1 MRRPRPARAKSERD
15 DTRGLDDDQ
24 RRYAQRSAKRLD
36 SSCTRDG
43 HHPQALL
50 APLLIEKGKSKLDLD
65 ESGHLLGLCLGTL
78 DDYLVVHPEDGHSPA
93 ALVAPL
99 AEEDQGE
106 LGPRIAVSRI
116 SLG

>member
-1 MRRPRPARAKSERD
+1 VILPVALIPPRGSQARRKDREY
-15 DTRGLDDDQ
+15 G
-24 RRYAQRSAKRLD
+24 
-36 SSCTRDG
+36 
-43 HHPQALL
+43 
-50 APLLIEKGKSKLDLD
+50 APPIEKGKSKLDLD